1 MRLLILNGI
10 HYRWDVVDG
19 GKGLEIENKYISSP
33 YCRIVFKDKNY
44 IKEPEKKVIE
54 VLNAL
59 FDGEEVV
66 KIPVTRMGKDFTLN
80 VKKKYL
86 SIDPLVCT
94 ICGKICKSKAGLA
107 AHIRKHKKENK
118 DGNKKK

>member
-59 FDGEEVV
+59 FGNTLED
-66 KIPVTRMGKDFTLN
+66 KITKELEIETFKHDQL
-80 VKKKYL
+80 KQKYNHQ
-86 SIDPLVCT
+86 CK
-94 ICGKICKSKAGLA
+94 ICGKVCKSKAGLA
-107 AHIRKHKKENK
+107 AHMRKHKKENK

>member
-33 YCRIVFKDKNY
+33 YCRIVFKDKDY
-44 IKEPEKKVIE
+44 IKEPEKKVVE

-59 FDGEEVV
+59 FGKSKVSLEKYV
-66 KIPVTRMGKDFTLN
+66 IP
-80 VKKKYL
+80 KKNYAVEYL
-86 SIDPLVCT
+86 PKERIEPFKCLRCNKV
-94 ICGKICKSKAGLA
+94 CKSKAGLA
-107 AHIRKHKKENK
+107 AHMRKHKKENK